1 MEIEVRTKLISS
13 YLRSRAGILTWPRF
27 VDSVIDALETA
38 HLTWHFSDPDL
49 PAGMMGIE
57 PSRTRNACNHLLDA
71 LAEHV
76 CDDAWGWIADN
87 PMLILRSETRDI
99 ATSLE
104 NGWKYAYVQHRDPS
118 FVEAGLESEATQ
130 VGSNYSVSRFEMRTP
145 ALGHPAHD
153 MRFRARGGA
162 DPRNVEGSHITA
174 TAIYRFHVRRVAEL
188 FLC

>member
-1 MEIEVRTKLISS
+1 MRTKLISS
-13 YLRSRAGILTWPRF
+13 YLRSRAGIITWPRF

-38 HLTWHFSDPDL
+38 HL
-49 PAGMMGIE
+49 AAYAEIGVE

-76 CDDAWGWIADN
+76 CAQAWGWIAGN
-87 PMLILRSETRDI
+87 SMYILRKETCDTD
-99 ATSLE
+99 TSLE
-104 NGWKYAYVQHRDPS
+104 NGWKYAYIHHLEPS
-118 FVEAGLESEATQ
+118 YVEVGLESEATQ
-130 VGSNYSVSRFEMRTP
+130 VGSNYSGSRFTMQTP

-162 DPRNVEGSHITA
+162 DPRNVECSHITA

-188 FLC
+188 FLRSGERA